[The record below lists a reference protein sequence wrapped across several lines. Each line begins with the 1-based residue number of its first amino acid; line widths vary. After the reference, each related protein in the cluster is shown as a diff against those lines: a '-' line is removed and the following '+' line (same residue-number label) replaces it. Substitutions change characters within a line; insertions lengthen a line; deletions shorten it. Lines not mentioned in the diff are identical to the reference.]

1 MNMLH
6 KHHSTH
12 HAIGLLLAIAL
23 IGGVLGGMSGFMGK
37 KMIRESGAYESE
49 VSRSSQRQSRLMQRR
64 LDRMKARE
72 ARLKRQGRVVS
83 DVGTTYPMQNGAF
96 AFKGS
101 TAWDVS
107 LNIASLLY
115 PRLGLK
121 APIGKPSGKSWSSRN
136 WRRLEDEMQYLLL
149 NGAAAYPHST
159 APGQKGRVI
168 IAGHSSPPTM
178 ESVGSPYE
186 DIFAALPD
194 ARVGDFITIKDDA
207 GDSHTYEVKK
217 TQVVP
222 ASYTQIL
229 LQKPSKKELILFTCY
244 PVGTTRE
251 RFVVWGELLET
262 STLANL

>member
-1 MNMLH
+1 MLH

-23 IGGVLGGMSGFMGK
+23 IGGILGGMSGVVGK
-37 KMIRESGAYESE
+37 KIIGESDAYESE

-83 DVGTTYPMQNGAF
+83 DVGTTYPMQNGVF

-101 TAWDVS
+101 TKWNVS
-107 LNIASLLY
+107 LNVASLLY

-121 APIGKPSGKSWSSRN
+121 TPIGKPKGESWSNRN

-149 NGAAAYPHST
+149 NGVAAYPHST
-159 APGQKGRVI
+159 NPGDKGSVI

-186 DIFAALPD
+186 DIFASLPD
-194 ARVGDFITIKDDA
+194 ARVGDFITVKDAA

-262 STLANL
+262 PALAGL